1 MLEQRFQRLAEYFH
15 ETETDDRIAEPERS
29 RRRRELCEAWARLE
43 AAGAPPARSRSDAT
57 PDWAAAFHPV
67 GPPS

>member
-1 MLEQRFQRLAEYFH
+1 MLEQRFQRIAEYFH
-15 ETETDDRIAEPERS
+15 ETEIDGRIDELERS

-43 AAGAPPARSRSDAT
+43 AASAPPGLDRPGAM

-67 GPPS
+67 GLPS